1 VHASKTP
8 YNKTPYNMKNAA
20 HWAAFSH
27 QQAESLFDFCFSE
40 RDVLARN
47 RIIFPEFELFGLRTR
62 VFLRDIE
69 IAGIRSTQQ
78 FDDDRVSF
86 GHSISPEMQDLKI
99 CGKLTGS
106 ARSVKELVVLLVEN
120 QRSAIAAP
128 PSRRALV

>member
-1 VHASKTP
+1 
-8 YNKTPYNMKNAA
+8 MKNAA
-20 HWAAFSH
+20 QWAAFSH

-40 RDVLARN
+40 CDVLASN

-69 IAGIRSTQQ
+69 IASIRSTQQ

-99 CGKLTGS
+99 CEKLTGS

-128 PSRRALV
+128 PSRSALV